1 MTVKEILTEIAG
13 DPEKPNRFSKKSFN
27 KLLSAMA
34 NDFEF
39 EELVAQVEG
48 GEYKGDKSYNPAK
61 ELRKWCRKVVEKAG
75 IDKNESAL
83 IETADFTI
91 DDVSGL
97 HEYFASALYEFMA
110 SGNKYNII
118 PKKDLNAVMSI
129 KPVGKKVK
137 EVKARNPHTG
147 EEMDPYEQ
155 ETAEHREL
163 KAQNKVPKY
172 LKHRL

>member
-13 DPEKPNRFSKKSFN
+13 DPEKPSRFSKKSFN
-27 KLLSAMA
+27 KLLKAMA

-39 EELVAQVEG
+39 EELVAQVEN
-48 GEYKGDKSYNPAK
+48 GEYTGDSSYNPAK

-83 IETADFTI
+83 VESADFVI

-97 HEYFASALYEFMA
+97 HEYFAAALYEFMA
-110 SGNKYNII
+110 SGNKYSII
-118 PKKDLNAVMSI
+118 PKKDLNATMSFR
-129 KPVGKKVK
+129 KEPKKTK
-137 EVKARNPHTG
+137 EIKARNPHTG
-147 EEMDPYEQ
+147 EVMDPYNQ
-155 ETAEHREL
+155 ETDEHRVL
-163 KAQNKVPKY
+163 KASNKVPKY